1 MKYYAAMPV
10 SLCVA
15 LITLFVWASVA
26 QAGGVCQK
34 KMAHIQRQIDIA
46 RQHNNTQRAAGLE
59 RALENV
65 RTWCTDDGEQAEAEI
80 AVMEKQEKV
89 QERQAELDKALARDK
104 QESKIAKR
112 KHKLQ
117 EAQRDLREAEKA
129 RDALKS
135 GR

>member
-1 MKYYAAMPV
+1 MKYYTAMIAT
-10 SLCVA
+10 LCAGAMV
-15 LITLFVWASVA
+15 FCVWASDV
-26 QAGGVCQK
+26 QAEGICQK
-34 KMAHIQRQIDIA
+34 KMTHIQRQIDIA
-46 RQHNNTQRAAGLE
+46 KQHNNAKRAAGLE

-65 RTWCTDDGEQAEAEI
+65 RTWCTDDGELAEAEI

-104 QESKIAKR
+104 QESKIVKR

-117 EAQRDLREAEKA
+117 EAQSELREAEKA

-135 GR
+135 GK